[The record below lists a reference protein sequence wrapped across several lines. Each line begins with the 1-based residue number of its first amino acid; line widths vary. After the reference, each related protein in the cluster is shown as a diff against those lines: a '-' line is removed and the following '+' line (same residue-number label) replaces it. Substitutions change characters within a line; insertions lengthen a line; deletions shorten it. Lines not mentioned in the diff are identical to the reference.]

1 MTSWLKDAFFQ
12 VATHPKQISTG
23 PMHVP
28 VRYFDASS
36 LIAFFMVDYAK
47 ASALVNVPGIEVV
60 QMTENKALFALAF
73 YEYRSLT
80 DGAPYNEVGACIV
93 VQPTGMQPAKHP
105 LMELSLPPDRRQT
118 GMHILHLPVTTQDAC
133 AAGCELWG
141 YPKFVTAINFNLSD
155 KEFTGQV
162 MHPDNPQAPL
172 LSLTG
177 KLGMGLPAPWADL
190 VLYSSLNDQLIR
202 ATANTRTLDGATFAT
217 AGSLKLSLDLV
228 SGHPMAETLNRL
240 DLDGTSPISA
250 TYTHSLQLRL
260 NEGVV
265 VETEADSTEIAI

>member
-93 VQPTGMQPAKHP
+93 VQPTGMQPAKHS

-141 YPKFVTAINFNLSD
+141 YPKFVTAINFNLND
-155 KEFTGQV
+155 KKFTGQV

-177 KLGMGLPAPWADL
+177 KLSMGLPAPWADL